1 MTIERFE
8 RNLIKN
14 FLLTARAKLEI
25 VEPQTHACLQLI
37 LTSVA
42 ELRGWLL
49 S

>member
-1 MTIERFE
+1 MTIEKFE

-14 FLLTARAKLEI
+14 FLLTAKVTLEV
-25 VEPQTHACLQLI
+25 VEPQTLACLQLI